1 MPRKK
6 IPMSERA
13 HGLASTY
20 QAGCRCDECKAAQAR
35 YSKER
40 YEARKA
46 GDVRKPG
53 KLEHGSRGMYAKGC
67 RCDVCKAAEAEYRRG
82 YDKRR
87 RQGDV
92 GPAEK
97 TDGVEVM
104 REIRMPVSC
113 PNCGG
118 DVVQQTPASRTG
130 SGMRVTVML
139 RCSKNG
145 CNRQWQFIG
154 TLMSLS
160 GAEYMGAA

>member
-6 IPMSERA
+6 IPMSERT
-13 HGLASTY
+13 HGLATTY
-20 QAGCRCDECKAAQAR
+20 KAGCRCADCTSAASTYA
-35 YSKER
+35 KER

-46 GDVRKPG
+46 GDVRSPG
-53 KLEHGSRGMYAKGC
+53 GQRKHGAHSTWRAGC
-67 RCDVCKAAEAEYRRG
+67 RCGKCCAANDEYNAKRRG
-82 YDKRR
+82 DEK
-87 RQGDV
+87 
-92 GPAEK
+92 PAK
-97 TDGVEVM
+97 PDVEVM

-113 PNCGG
+113 PNCGAE
-118 DVVQQTPASRTG
+118 VVQQTPASRTG

-160 GAEYMGAA
+160 GSEYLGAA